1 MRQMK
6 DLFPKS
12 PPDSNLQKFAST
24 IQRRREEVLLDWRQ
38 QVRRLPAARNL
49 DVPTL
54 NDHVPPLLDELTDAL
69 LTGEYQSLLDLQLEN
84 SPKIHGS
91 QRLRAG
97 FDIVEVVA
105 EYNILREILLA
116 LADNESVDIAGQP
129 NRILNRVVDCAIA
142 LAVDTFAKERALE
155 IQQRREEQLS
165 FVMHDLRAP
174 LTAIQTAGSIL
185 TNSLTPEAK
194 TNRVSQMIGV
204 LQRNTARLNAL
215 LKAATQQQYN
225 IATSNLDEIRVE
237 RREFELSPLVEGLIQ
252 DLSPLSE
259 NAPVRLVSQVPQD
272 LVIFADALL
281 MTQVFQNLLSNA
293 IKYTEAG
300 HIVVGAEKKP
310 DGVVR
315 CWVSDTGSGIPAER
329 QGKIFDKLESDPE
342 WKGGLGLGLAIVKQI
357 VAAHGGQVVVDSEP
371 GRGSTFSF
379 TIGQPLI
386 Q

>member
-1 MRQMK
+1 MK
-6 DLFPKS
+6 DVRPKS
-12 PPDSNLQKFAST
+12 PSDPNLKKFAKT
-24 IQRRREEVLLDWRQ
+24 IQRRREQVLLDWRQ

-54 NDHVPPLLDELTDAL
+54 NDHVPPLLDELTEAL
-69 LTGEYQSLLDLQLEN
+69 GSGKYQSLLDVQLEN
-84 SPKIHGS
+84 SPRIHGS

-116 LADNESVDIAGQP
+116 LADTEGVDIAGSP
-129 NRILNRVVDCAIA
+129 NRILNRVIDRAIA

-155 IQQRREEQLS
+155 IQQRREEQLAY
-165 FVMHDLRAP
+165 VMHDLRTP

-194 TNRVSQMIGV
+194 TDRVAQMIDV
-204 LQRNTARLNAL
+204 LKRNTARLNAL
-215 LKAATQQQYN
+215 LKAATQEQYN
-225 IATSNLDEIRVE
+225 IATSTLGEVRAD
-237 RREFELSPLVEGLIQ
+237 RREFELSPLVEGLIH

-259 NAPVRLVSQVPQD
+259 NAPVRIVSVVPED
-272 LVIFADALL
+272 LVVFADALL

-310 DGVVR
+310 DGTVR

-329 QGKIFDKLESDPE
+329 LGKIFEKLESDPD

-357 VAAHGGQVVVDSEP
+357 VAAHGGQVFVDSEP

-379 TIGQPLI
+379 TITQPLI

>member
-1 MRQMK
+1 MS
-6 DLFPKS
+6 LFPKS
-12 PPDSNLQKFAST
+12 TPDQNLKKFAST
-24 IQRRREEVLLDWRQ
+24 IQRRRDQVLLDWRQ

-54 NDHVPPLLDELTDAL
+54 NDHIPPLLDELTDAL
-69 LTGEYQSLLDLQLEN
+69 LFGGYKSLLDLQLEN

-116 LADNESVDIAGQP
+116 LADSENVDIAGQP
-129 NRILNRVVDCAIA
+129 NRILNRVVDRAIA

-165 FVMHDLRAP
+165 FVMHDLRTP

-194 TNRVSQMIGV
+194 TNRVSQMIDV
-204 LQRNTARLNAL
+204 LKRNTERLNAL
-215 LKAATQQQYN
+215 LKAASQEQYN
-225 IATSNLDEIRVE
+225 IATSTLDEIRVE
-237 RREFELSPLVEGLIQ
+237 RREFELSPLVEGLIR

-259 NAPVRLVSQVPQD
+259 NVPVRLVNMVPQD
-272 LVIFADALL
+272 LLISADALL

-293 IKYTEAG
+293 IKYTDSG
-300 HIVVGAEKKP
+300 HILVGAEKK

-329 QGKIFDKLESDPE
+329 LGKIFEKLESDPD

-357 VAAHGGQVVVDSEP
+357 VVAHGGQVVVDSEP

-386 Q
+386 

>member
-1 MRQMK
+1 MK
-6 DLFPKS
+6 DVRPKS
-12 PPDSNLQKFAST
+12 PSDPNLKKFAKT
-24 IQRRREEVLLDWRQ
+24 IQRRREQVLLDWRQ

-54 NDHVPPLLDELTDAL
+54 NDHVPPLLDELTEAL
-69 LTGEYQSLLDLQLEN
+69 GSGKYQSLLDVQLEN
-84 SPKIHGS
+84 SPRIHGS

-116 LADNESVDIAGQP
+116 LADTEGVDIAGSP
-129 NRILNRVVDCAIA
+129 NRILNRVIDRVIA

-155 IQQRREEQLS
+155 IQQRREEQLAY
-165 FVMHDLRAP
+165 VMHDLRTP

-194 TNRVSQMIGV
+194 TDRVAQMIDV
-204 LQRNTARLNAL
+204 LKRNTARLNAL
-215 LKAATQQQYN
+215 LKAATQEQYN
-225 IATSNLDEIRVE
+225 IATSTLGEVRAD
-237 RREFELSPLVEGLIQ
+237 RREFELSPLVEGLIH

-259 NAPVRLVSQVPQD
+259 NAPVRIVSVVPED
-272 LVIFADALL
+272 LVVFADALL

-310 DGVVR
+310 DGTVR

-329 QGKIFDKLESDPE
+329 LGKIFEKLESDPD

-357 VAAHGGQVVVDSEP
+357 VAAHGGQVFVDSEP

-379 TIGQPLI
+379 TITQPLI

>member
-1 MRQMK
+1 MK
-6 DLFPKS
+6 NLFPKS
-12 PPDSNLQKFAST
+12 SPDPNLQKFAST
-24 IQRRREEVLLDWRQ
+24 IQRRREQVLLDWRQ

-54 NDHVPPLLDELTDAL
+54 NDHIPPLLDELTEAL
-69 LTGEYQSLLDLQLEN
+69 GSGEYQSLLDLQLEN

-116 LADNESVDIAGQP
+116 LADTENVDIAGSP
-129 NRILNRVVDCAIA
+129 NRILNRVLDRAIA

-165 FVMHDLRAP
+165 FVMHDLRTP
-174 LTAIQTAGSIL
+174 LAAIQTAGSIL
-185 TNSLTPEAK
+185 TTSLTSEAK
-194 TNRVSQMIGV
+194 TNRVTQMIEI
-204 LQRNTARLNAL
+204 LRRNTARLNAL
-215 LKAATQQQYN
+215 LKVASQEQYN
-225 IATSNLDEIRVE
+225 IATSTLDEIRVE
-237 RREFELSPLVEGLIQ
+237 RREFELSPLVEGLIH

-259 NAPVRLVSQVPQD
+259 NTPVRIVNVVPQD
-272 LVIFADALL
+272 LVVSADALL
-281 MTQVFQNLLSNA
+281 MTQVFQNLLANA

-300 HIVVGAEKKP
+300 QIAIGAEKKA
-310 DGVVR
+310 DGTVR
-315 CWVSDTGSGIPAER
+315 CWISDTGSGIPADR
-329 QGKIFDKLESDPE
+329 LGKIFEKLESDPE
-342 WKGGLGLGLAIVKQI
+342 WKGGLGLGLAIVKQV
-357 VAAHGGQVVVDSEP
+357 VAGHGGQVFVDSEP

-379 TIGQPLI
+379 TINPPLI

>member
-1 MRQMK
+1 MK
-6 DLFPKS
+6 DVRPKS
-12 PPDSNLQKFAST
+12 PSDPNLKKFAKT
-24 IQRRREEVLLDWRQ
+24 IQRRREQVLLDWRQ

-54 NDHVPPLLDELTDAL
+54 NDHVPPLLDELTEAL
-69 LTGEYQSLLDLQLEN
+69 GSGKYQSLLDVQLEN
-84 SPKIHGS
+84 SPRIHGS

-116 LADNESVDIAGQP
+116 LADTEGVDIAGSP
-129 NRILNRVVDCAIA
+129 NRILNRVIDRAIA

-155 IQQRREEQLS
+155 IQQRREEQLAY
-165 FVMHDLRAP
+165 VMHDLRTP

-194 TNRVSQMIGV
+194 TDRVAQMIDV
-204 LQRNTARLNAL
+204 LKRNTARLNAL
-215 LKAATQQQYN
+215 LKAATQEQYN
-225 IATSNLDEIRVE
+225 IATSTLDEVRAD
-237 RREFELSPLVEGLIQ
+237 RREFELSPLVEGLIH

-259 NAPVRLVSQVPQD
+259 NAPVRIVSVVPED
-272 LVIFADALL
+272 LVVFADALL

-310 DGVVR
+310 DGTVR

-329 QGKIFDKLESDPE
+329 LGKIFEKLESDPD

-357 VAAHGGQVVVDSEP
+357 VAAHGGQVFVDSEP

-379 TIGQPLI
+379 TITQPLI